1 MLNEMWYVQAML
13 VEDIIKV
20 KGDQVF
26 TLPLDATVAD
36 LLQVLVQKKIGAVV
50 ITGADTVMGIVS
62 ERDVVRFA
70 NEKGDMESSV
80 AAIMTTE
87 VIMCHPE
94 DEVHEVARM
103 MTDLRIRHLPVVE
116 KGEVKGM
123 VSIGDLVKSRLDD
136 LEAERD
142 HLVDY
147 VKS

>member
-1 MLNEMWYVQAML
+1 MWYVRAML
-13 VEDIIKV
+13 VEDIIKN

-26 TLPLDATVAD
+26 TLPVDATVAD
-36 LLQVLVQKKIGAVV
+36 LLRVLVSKKIGAVV
-50 ITGADTVMGIVS
+50 VTGADTVMGIVS

-70 NEKGDMESSV
+70 NDNGDMDTSV
-80 AAIMTTE
+80 AEIMTTD

-94 DEVHEVARM
+94 DEVHELARM
-103 MTDLRIRHLPVVE
+103 MTDLRIRHLPVVDE
-116 KGEVKGM
+116 GEVKGM